1 MKIINS
7 RSALIGVLTSIVL
20 FCYNLRPGNPW
31 YLLPLAYSEKMG
43 LPEKSTVF
51 VFYILLSILTGYII
65 YRLLNRPLPA
75 KLLYLATVMYIFATK
90 VITCI
95 LLINANDFSTQDL
108 FVVYIPGLIV
118 IISSIIIVGRLW
130 IHRVSK
136 KMSMGYSII
145 MILLISYTLIMQI
158 IFTFHDYTF
167 LEEWE
172 SVYIIDSSIK
182 THLKY
187 ISPVFTI
194 CMLLWLIIRDMSM
207 IKKQSVSY
215 TEKS

>member
-1 MKIINS
+1 MKIIKS
-7 RSALIGVLTSIVL
+7 RSALIGALTSIVL

-51 VFYILLSILTGYII
+51 VFYILLSTLTGFII
-65 YRLLNRPLPA
+65 YRLLNRPLTA
-75 KLLYLATVMYIFATK
+75 KLLYSATVMYIFATK
-90 VITCI
+90 VVTCI
-95 LLINANDFSTQDL
+95 LLINTYDFSTKDL
-108 FVVYIPGLIV
+108 FFVYIPGLIV
-118 IISSIIIVGRLW
+118 IISSIYIIGRLW
-130 IHRVSK
+130 INCMSK
-136 KMSMGYSII
+136 EMSMGYSVII
-145 MILLISYTLIMQI
+145 NLLISYTLIMQI

-172 SVYIIDSSIK
+172 CVYIIDSSLK

-194 CMLLWLIIRDMSM
+194 CMLLWLMRYTV
-207 IKKQSVSY
+207 IKK
-215 TEKS
+215 